1 MMVHSMRFLLL
12 NDLLEA
18 TRLASRMAFD
28 LAVDYEQHT
37 GDQRAD
43 SRDDT
48 QYSAD
53 TDAKK
58 TQAGDY

>member
-1 MMVHSMRFLLL
+1 LI
-12 NDLLEA
+12 
-18 TRLASRMAFD
+18 

-43 SRDDT
+43 SRDDA